1 MSPALSMMQYLTPFL
16 FVLGVLLFSRT
27 EITAQTVPQF
37 KDGDRVCFIGDS
49 ITHGGSYH
57 ANVYLYYLTRFPER
71 EFRIWNKGISG
82 NQASHVLE
90 RFDTDIASESPT
102 VATLMLGMNDI
113 GRWLYGADK
122 TDPTSRASQ
131 AAQLNAYYANMLKVV
146 AGLEAID
153 SKVIFITPSIY
164 DQTAELK
171 QANNFGANDALG
183 QCADFLEKTA
193 EEREQGVVDFYDGM
207 CAINAEV
214 QRANPSATIVGK
226 DRVHPDWDP
235 GHFIMAYQFLK
246 AQAVPQLVSRVVL
259 DVRKGKVL
267 AAEQATVSKIESKP
281 GSFAFTVLEAALPF
295 PQTES
300 IAKGLSL
307 VPFEN
312 EMNQEL
318 LSIQGLPDG
327 DYTLAIDGT
336 AVGTWSA
343 GAFKDG
349 INLASVA
356 ITPQY
361 QQALRVKALN
371 DERTRQEGRLR
382 AAALVYYGSGL
393 YKSDA
398 DPNDTTA
405 VQAVLD
411 ARLKTFE
418 GEPWYGYMK
427 QQYDAYSGIKA
438 DEAAIFDSLETL
450 HEKLYRANRPVAH
463 RYQLNRSE

>member
-1 MSPALSMMQYLTPFL
+1 MKYLCTAFFTLCSLLVLSTQAL
-16 FVLGVLLFSRT
+16 
-27 EITAQTVPQF
+27 AQTVPQF

-102 VATLMLGMNDI
+102 VATLMLGMNDV

-122 TDPTSRASQ
+122 TDPTSRANQ

-146 AGLEAID
+146 AGLEAIG
-153 SKVIFITPSIY
+153 SEVIFITPSIY

-193 EEREQGVVDFYDGM
+193 GESGQGVVDFYDAM

-214 QRANPSATIVGK
+214 QGANPNATIVGK

-246 AQAVPQLVSRVVL
+246 AQAVPQLVSKVVL
-259 DVRKGKVL
+259 DARRGKL
-267 AAEQATVSKIESKP
+267 LEAEQATVTDIKSRR
-281 GSFAFTVLEAALPF
+281 GMFAFTIAETALPF

-300 IAKGLSL
+300 IAKGLAL
-307 VPFEN
+307 VPFEA
-312 EMNQEL
+312 EFNQQIL
-318 LSIQGLPDG
+318 TIQSLPAG
-327 DYTLAIDGT
+327 DYTLTIDGIK
-336 AVGTWSA
+336 VGAWSA
-343 GAFKDG
+343 SAFKAG
-349 INLASVA
+349 INLAPVTT
-356 ITPQY
+356 TPQH

-371 DERTRQEGRLR
+371 DERVKGSGRLR
-382 AAALVYYGSGL
+382 NAALVFYGSGL
-393 YKSDA
+393 FSSGVDMDDA
-398 DPNDTTA
+398 DA

-411 ARLKTFE
+411 KRLQGFE
-418 GEPWYGYMK
+418 GEPWHGYMK
-427 QQYDAYSGIKA
+427 QQYDAYPAIKA
-438 DEAAIFDSLETL
+438 EERAIRAKLETL
-450 HEKLYRANRPVAH
+450 HQQLYQANQPVAH
-463 RYQLNRSE
+463 HYELTRKE